1 MIMTK
6 RLLASALCTAL
17 LSAPAFAQSADHSG
31 HDMSQMDHSK
41 MNMGN
46 MQPNPVD
53 HDAVMRAR
61 AEHMIEATGV
71 IDRIDMR
78 GRGVSLAHSAIPSIH
93 WPAMTMMFP
102 VGNNVDLN
110 GLRNGQRVQFTLHR
124 AVDGSLPLV
133 ELCPTVS
140 ENVVA
145 GLCAPGMNHGET
157 GHHGMKP

>member
-1 MIMTK
+1 MTMTK
-6 RLLASALCTAL
+6 RLLASALCSAL
-17 LSAPAFAQSADHSG
+17 LSAPAFAQTTDHSG

-41 MNMGN
+41 MNMSN
-46 MQPNPVD
+46 MQSSPVD
-53 HDAVMRAR
+53 HDAVIRAR

-78 GRGVSLAHSAIPSIH
+78 GQGVSLSHSAIPAIR

-110 GLRNGQRVQFTLHR
+110 GLQNGQRVQFTLHR
-124 AVDGSLPLV
+124 AEDGSLPLV

-140 ENVVA
+140 ENVIE
-145 GLCAPGMNHGET
+145 GLCASGMNHYT
-157 GHHGMKP
+157 MKP